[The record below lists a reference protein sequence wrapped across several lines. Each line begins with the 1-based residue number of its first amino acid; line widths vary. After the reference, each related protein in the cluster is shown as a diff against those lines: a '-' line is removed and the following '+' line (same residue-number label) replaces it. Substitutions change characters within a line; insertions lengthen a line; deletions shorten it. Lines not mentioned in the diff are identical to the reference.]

1 MITMNLITNKKLT
14 MKNPYKPFLKVI
26 GIVCIVFGI
35 GQSNTTL
42 CAQPFKQEVLQFQK
56 SDSIVMP
63 PKGQI
68 VFAGSS
74 SFTRWKDVAM
84 YFPGYP
90 IINRGFGGATL
101 VDLIYYVDEA
111 IIQYQP
117 SQVFIYCGENDMADV
132 DTVSPATV
140 LLRFK
145 TLHTIL
151 LKKLPRA
158 TKIIFVSLKPS
169 VARWHLETKF
179 IEANKLIEG
188 YIATQKNMQ
197 YLDVHT
203 AMLDEKKEVLK
214 DIFIADKLHMNPKGY
229 LIWQKQFAPFL
240 TTPK

>member
-1 MITMNLITNKKLT
+1 
-14 MKNPYKPFLKVI
+14 
-26 GIVCIVFGI
+26 
-35 GQSNTTL
+35 
-42 CAQPFKQEVLQFQK
+42 
-56 SDSIVMP
+56 
-63 PKGQI
+63 
-68 VFAGSS
+68 
-74 SFTRWKDVAM
+74 
-84 YFPGYP
+84 
-90 IINRGFGGATL
+90 
-101 VDLIYYVDEA
+101 
-111 IIQYQP
+111 
-117 SQVFIYCGENDMADV
+117 MADV

-179 IEANKLIEG
+179 IEANKLIEE

-214 DIFIADKLHMNPKGY
+214 DIFIADQLHMNPKGY
-229 LIWQKQFAPFL
+229 FIWQKQFASFL

>member
-1 MITMNLITNKKLT
+1 MNYLHKAFFKVACILCIA
-14 MKNPYKPFLKVI
+14 FVI
-26 GIVCIVFGI
+26 GP
-35 GQSNTTL
+35 SNSGL
-42 CAQPFKQEVLQFQK
+42 HAQPFKQEIVQFQK

-90 IINRGFGGATL
+90 IINRGFGGASL

-111 IIQYQP
+111 IIKYQP

-140 LLRFK
+140 LQRFK
-145 TLHTIL
+145 TLHRIL
-151 LKKLPRA
+151 IKKLPRS

-169 VARWHLETKF
+169 VARWHLESKF
-179 IEANKLIEG
+179 IEANKLIES
-188 YIATQKNMQ
+188 YIATQKNIQ

-203 AMLDEKKEVLK
+203 AMLDENKEVFK
-214 DIFIADKLHMNPKGY
+214 DIFISDKLHMNPKGY
-229 LIWQKQFAPFL
+229 LIWQKQFIPYL
-240 TTPK
+240 TIPK

>member
-1 MITMNLITNKKLT
+1 MNYLGKAFFKVACILCIA
-14 MKNPYKPFLKVI
+14 FVI
-26 GIVCIVFGI
+26 GP
-35 GQSNTTL
+35 SNSGL
-42 CAQPFKQEVLQFQK
+42 HAQPFKQEIVQFQK

-90 IINRGFGGATL
+90 IINRGFGGASL

-111 IIQYQP
+111 IIKYQP

-140 LLRFK
+140 LQRFK
-145 TLHTIL
+145 TLHRIL
-151 LKKLPRA
+151 IKKLPRS

-169 VARWHLETKF
+169 VARWHLESKF
-179 IEANKLIEG
+179 IEANKLIES
-188 YIATQKNMQ
+188 YIATQKNIQ

-203 AMLDEKKEVLK
+203 AMLDENKEVFK
-214 DIFIADKLHMNPKGY
+214 DIFISDKLHMNPKGY
-229 LIWQKQFAPFL
+229 LIWQKQFIPYL
-240 TTPK
+240 TIPK

>member
-1 MITMNLITNKKLT
+1 
-14 MKNPYKPFLKVI
+14 MKHPYKPFLKLV
-26 GIVCIVFGI
+26 GIACIALGI

-42 CAQPFKQEVLQFQK
+42 CAQPFRQEILQFQK

-68 VFAGSS
+68 LFAGSS
-74 SFTRWKDVAM
+74 SFTKWKDVAM

-90 IINRGFGGATL
+90 IINRGFGGASL
-101 VDLIYYVDEA
+101 VDLIYYADEA

-151 LKKLPRA
+151 LKKLPRT

-169 VARWHLETKF
+169 IARWHLESKF
-179 IEANKLIEG
+179 IQANQLIEG
-188 YIATQKNMQ
+188 YIATQKNIQ

-203 AMLDEKKEVLK
+203 AMLDENKEVLK
-214 DIFIADKLHMNPKGY
+214 DIFVADKLHMNPKGY

-240 TTPK
+240 TLPK

>member
-1 MITMNLITNKKLT
+1 MNCILKGYFRLVLILC
-14 MKNPYKPFLKVI
+14 MAFII
-26 GIVCIVFGI
+26 GS
-35 GQSNTTL
+35 SNSTVQ
-42 CAQPFKQEVLQFQK
+42 AQPFKPEIVQFQK

-74 SFTRWKDVAM
+74 SFTKWKDVAM

-111 IIQYQP
+111 IIKYQP

-140 LLRFK
+140 LNRFK

-151 LKKLPRA
+151 LKKLPRS
-158 TKIIFVSLKPS
+158 TKIVFVSIKPS
-169 VARWHLETKF
+169 VARWHLESKF
-179 IEANKLIEG
+179 IEANKLIQA
-188 YIATQKNMQ
+188 YISTQKNIQ
-197 YLDVHT
+197 YLDVHSF
-203 AMLDEKKEVLK
+203 MLDENKEVFK

-229 LIWQKQFAPFL
+229 LIWQKQFAPYL

>member
-1 MITMNLITNKKLT
+1 
-14 MKNPYKPFLKVI
+14 MKRSYKVFLKLAC
-26 GIVCIVFGI
+26 IVCIAFGI
-35 GQSNTTL
+35 GQTNTTL
-42 CAQPFKQEVLQFQK
+42 YGQPFKQELLQFQK

-74 SFTRWKDVAM
+74 SFTKWKDVAM

-101 VDLIYYVDEA
+101 IDLIYYVDEA
-111 IIQYQP
+111 IIKYQP
-117 SQVFIYCGENDMADV
+117 SQVFIYCGENDIADV

-158 TKIIFVSLKPS
+158 TKIVFVSLKPS
-169 VARWHLETKF
+169 VARWHLESKF
-179 IEANKLIEG
+179 IAANKLIEG
-188 YIATQKNMQ
+188 YIAAQKNMQ

>member
-1 MITMNLITNKKLT
+1 MKRSYKVFIKLAC
-14 MKNPYKPFLKVI
+14 
-26 GIVCIVFGI
+26 IVCIAFGI
-35 GQSNTTL
+35 GQTNTTL
-42 CAQPFKQEVLQFQK
+42 YGQPFKQELLQFQK

-74 SFTRWKDVAM
+74 SFTKWKDVAM

-101 VDLIYYVDEA
+101 IDLIYYVDEA
-111 IIQYQP
+111 IIKYQP
-117 SQVFIYCGENDMADV
+117 SQVFIYCGENDIADV

-145 TLHTIL
+145 TLHGIL

-158 TKIIFVSLKPS
+158 TKIVFVSLKPS
-169 VARWHLETKF
+169 VARWHLESKF

-188 YIATQKNMQ
+188 YINTQKNIQ

-203 AMLDEKKEVLK
+203 AMLDENKEVLK
-214 DIFIADKLHMNPKGY
+214 DIFIADQLHMNPKGY

>member
-1 MITMNLITNKKLT
+1 
-14 MKNPYKPFLKVI
+14 MKHPYKPFLKLV
-26 GIVCIVFGI
+26 GIVCIALGI

-42 CAQPFKQEVLQFQK
+42 CAQPFRQEILQFQK

-68 VFAGSS
+68 LFAGSS
-74 SFTRWKDVAM
+74 SFTKWKDVAM

-90 IINRGFGGATL
+90 IINRGFGGASL
-101 VDLIYYVDEA
+101 VDLIYYADEA

-151 LKKLPRA
+151 LKKLPRT

-169 VARWHLETKF
+169 IARWHLEPKF
-179 IEANKLIEG
+179 IQANQLLEV
-188 YIATQKNMQ
+188 YIATQKNIQ
-197 YLDVHT
+197 YLDVNT
-203 AMLDEKKEVLK
+203 AMLDENKEVLK

-240 TTPK
+240 TLPK

>member
-1 MITMNLITNKKLT
+1 MNYLHKAV
-14 MKNPYKPFLKVI
+14 FKVASI
-26 GIVCIVFGI
+26 LCFVFCI
-35 GQSNTTL
+35 GQSNSRL
-42 CAQPFKQEVLQFQK
+42 HAQPFKQEIVQFQK

-74 SFTRWKDVAM
+74 SFTKWKDVAM

-90 IINRGFGGATL
+90 IINRGFGGASL

-111 IIQYQP
+111 IIKYQP

-140 LLRFK
+140 LDRFK
-145 TLHTIL
+145 TLHGIL

-158 TKIIFVSLKPS
+158 TKIVFVSLKPS
-169 VARWHLETKF
+169 IARWHLESKF

-188 YIATQKNMQ
+188 YIAMQKNIQ
-197 YLDVHT
+197 YLDVHSF
-203 AMLDEKKEVLK
+203 MLDENKEVLK

-229 LIWQKQFAPFL
+229 LIWQKQFAPYL

>member
-1 MITMNLITNKKLT
+1 MNLITNKKLT
-14 MKNPYKPFLKVI
+14 MKHPYKPFLKVI

-229 LIWQKQFAPFL
+229 LIWQKQFASFL

>member
-1 MITMNLITNKKLT
+1 MYHLQKAV
-14 MKNPYKPFLKVI
+14 FKV
-26 GIVCIVFGI
+26 VCILCFAFCI
-35 GQSNTTL
+35 GQSNL
-42 CAQPFKQEVLQFQK
+42 GLQAQPFKQEIVQFQK

-74 SFTRWKDVAM
+74 SFTKWKDVAM

-111 IIQYQP
+111 IIKYQP
-117 SQVFIYCGENDMADV
+117 KKVFIYCGENDIADV

-140 LLRFK
+140 FNRFK

-158 TKIIFVSLKPS
+158 TKIVFVSLKPS
-169 VARWHLETKF
+169 IARWHLESKF
-179 IEANKLIEG
+179 MEANQLIQA
-188 YIATQKNMQ
+188 YIATQKNIQ
-197 YLDVHT
+197 YLDVH
-203 AMLDEKKEVLK
+203 ALMLDEKKEVLK
-214 DIFIADKLHMNPKGY
+214 DIFIADKLHLNPKGY
-229 LIWQKQFAPFL
+229 LIWQKAFAPYL
-240 TTPK
+240 ISQ

>member
-1 MITMNLITNKKLT
+1 
-14 MKNPYKPFLKVI
+14 MKYPFKVFLRVI
-26 GIVCIVFGI
+26 CIVCIAFGI
-35 GQSNTTL
+35 GQTCTTL
-42 CAQPFKQEVLQFQK
+42 HAQPFKQEILQFKK

-74 SFTRWKDVAM
+74 SFTKWKDVAM

-140 LLRFK
+140 LHRFK

-151 LKKLPRA
+151 LKKLPKT
-158 TKIIFVSLKPS
+158 TKVVFVSLKPS
-169 VARWHLETKF
+169 LARWHLEPKF
-179 IEANKLIEG
+179 IETNKLIEG

-203 AMLDEKKEVLK
+203 AMLDDNKEVLK
-214 DIFIADKLHMNPKGY
+214 DIFIADQLHMNPKGY

-240 TTPK
+240 TAPK

>member
-1 MITMNLITNKKLT
+1 
-14 MKNPYKPFLKVI
+14 MKYPYKVI
-26 GIVCIVFGI
+26 LNVLGIACITFGI
-35 GQSNTTL
+35 GQTCTTL
-42 CAQPFKQEVLQFQK
+42 HAQPFKQEIIQFQK
-56 SDSIVMP
+56 SDNIVMP

-74 SFTRWKDVAM
+74 SFTKWKDVAM

-101 VDLIYYVDEA
+101 VDLIYYVEEA

-140 LLRFK
+140 LQRFK

-158 TKIIFVSLKPS
+158 TNVFFVSLKPS
-169 VARWHLETKF
+169 IARWHLESKF
-179 IEANKLIEG
+179 IEANKLIEA
-188 YIATQKNMQ
+188 YIATQKNIQ

-203 AMLDEKKEVLK
+203 AMLDENKEVLK

>member
-1 MITMNLITNKKLT
+1 MKRSNKV
-14 MKNPYKPFLKVI
+14 YLKVAYI
-26 GIVCIVFGI
+26 ACIVFGI
-35 GQSNTTL
+35 GQTFTTL
-42 CAQPFKQEVLQFQK
+42 HAQPFKQEILQFQK

-74 SFTRWKDVAM
+74 SFTKWKDVAM

-101 VDLIYYVDEA
+101 VDLIYYVEEA

-132 DTVSPATV
+132 DTVTPATV
-140 LLRFK
+140 LHRFK

-151 LKKLPRA
+151 LKKLPKT
-158 TKIIFVSLKPS
+158 TKIVFVSLKPS
-169 VARWHLETKF
+169 IARWHLEPKF
-179 IEANKLIEG
+179 IETNKLIAG
-188 YIATQKNMQ
+188 YIATQKNIQ
-197 YLDVHT
+197 YLDVHN
-203 AMLDEKKEVLK
+203 AMLDDNKEVLK
-214 DIFIADKLHMNPKGY
+214 DIFVADKLHMNPKGY
-229 LIWQKQFAPFL
+229 LIWQKQFAPYL